1 MKMTISNQSFCI
13 LRGIILWISFGAVV
27 VSAPPAPSAPE
38 ADDSRFPEQQ
48 LVSIVDVILLI
59 YVHGKHLRS

>member
-1 MKMTISNQSFCI
+1 MKMTISNKSFYI
-13 LRGIILWISFGAVV
+13 FRGIILWISFGAVV

-48 LVSIVDVILLI
+48 LVSKTKD
-59 YVHGKHLRS
+59 